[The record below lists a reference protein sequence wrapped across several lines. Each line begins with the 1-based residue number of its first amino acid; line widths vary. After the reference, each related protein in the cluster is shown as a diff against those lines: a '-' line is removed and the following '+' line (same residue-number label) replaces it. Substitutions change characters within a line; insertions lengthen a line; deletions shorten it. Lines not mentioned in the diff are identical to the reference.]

1 MKYSIDKVHE
11 EKSSERGNG
20 KTVDLLM
27 DAIGMIMVTEN
38 KTVPIIVPDLV
49 WSSHIRKTF
58 VDIVISHFNE
68 EPIIKTET
76 EFHIK
81 GFSSKVRVF
90 SIDQWNEQG
99 AGRGLS
105 TTRTLYDY

>member
-20 KTVDLLM
+20 KSVDLLM

-38 KTVPIIVPDLV
+38 QVVPVIVPNLH
-49 WSSHIRKTF
+49 WSVHLRKMF
-58 VDIVISHFNE
+58 IDIAINHFNE
-68 EPIIKTET
+68 EPIISRET
-76 EFHIK
+76 EFSIK
-81 GFSSKVRVF
+81 GYSSKIIVF
-90 SIDQWNEQG
+90 SIDQWNKG

-105 TTRTLYDY
+105 VTKLLYDY